1 MGIIH
6 SLTISTNIKF
16 DTKKSKMAKKEEPKK
31 AKASLKKVEKK
42 AEKKKAKVSPKK
54 VEAKKAKPSPKKV
67 EAKKTKASP
76 KKDKVKKTEASPK
89 KETPSAFTKKFKLS
103 ADLAAIIGKK
113 EASRPE
119 ITKDLWAYLKSN
131 NLQDQENKQFFTP
144 DKKMAKIFGKD
155 KLKAFTMS
163 KFINPHLV
171 SSV

>member
-6 SLTISTNIKF
+6 SLTISTNIIF
-16 DTKKSKMAKKEEPKK
+16 DIKNPKMAKKAAPKKEEPKK
-31 AKASLKKVEKK
+31 AKANLKKVEKK
-42 AEKKKAKVSPKK
+42 AETKKAK
-54 VEAKKAKPSPKKV
+54 ASPKKV

-144 DKKMAKIFGKD
+144 DKKMAKIFGNE

>member
-6 SLTISTNIKF
+6 SLAISTTIKF
-16 DTKKSKMAKKEEPKK
+16 YTKNPKMEKKVETKKAKKE
-31 AKASLKKVEKK
+31 
-42 AEKKKAKVSPKK
+42 SPKK
-54 VEAKKAKPSPKKV
+54 VEAKKAKKESPKKV

-119 ITKDLWAYLKSN
+119 ITKDLWAYLKNN

-155 KLKAFTMS
+155 KLK
-163 KFINPHLV
+163 
-171 SSV
+171 

>member
-1 MGIIH
+1 MA
-6 SLTISTNIKF
+6 
-16 DTKKSKMAKKEEPKK
+16 KKAAPKKEEPKK

-42 AEKKKAKVSPKK
+42 VETKKAKKESPKK
-54 VEAKKAKPSPKKV
+54 VEAKKAKKESPKKV

-76 KKDKVKKTEASPK
+76 KKDKVKKAEASPK

-119 ITKDLWAYLKSN
+119 ITKDLWAYLKNN

-144 DKKMAKIFGKD
+144 DKKMAI
-155 KLKAFTMS
+155 
-163 KFINPHLV
+163 I
-171 SSV
+171 

>member
-6 SLTISTNIKF
+6 SLAISTNIKF
-16 DTKKSKMAKKEEPKK
+16 YTKNPKMPKKEEPKK

-42 AEKKKAKVSPKK
+42 VETKKAKK
-54 VEAKKAKPSPKKV
+54 ESPKKV
-67 EAKKTKASP
+67 EAKKTKTSP

-119 ITKDLWAYLKSN
+119 ITKDLWAYLKNN

-144 DKKMAKIFGKD
+144 DKKMAKIFGNE

>member
-6 SLTISTNIKF
+6 SLAISTTIKF
-16 DTKKSKMAKKEEPKK
+16 YTKNPKMAKKEEPKK

-42 AEKKKAKVSPKK
+42 VETKKAKKESPKK
-54 VEAKKAKPSPKKV
+54 VEAK
-67 EAKKTKASP
+67 
-76 KKDKVKKTEASPK
+76 KVKKTEASPK
-89 KETPSAFTKKFKLS
+89 KETPSAFTKKFNLS

-119 ITKDLWAYLKSN
+119 ITKDLWAYLKNN

-144 DKKMAKIFGKD
+144 DKKMAKIFGNE

>member
-1 MGIIH
+1 MGIIL
-6 SLTISTNIKF
+6 SIVFIYQPIFSEKNLTMAKKAAPKKETQKKETPKERNSEEGRS
-16 DTKKSKMAKKEEPKK
+16 KKSK
-31 AKASLKKVEKK
+31 V
-42 AEKKKAKVSPKK
+42 
-54 VEAKKAKPSPKKV
+54 
-67 EAKKTKASP
+67 SP
-76 KKDKVKKTEASPK
+76 KKDKVKKTESSPK

-119 ITKDLWAYLKSN
+119 ITKDLWAYLKKN

-163 KFINPHLV
+163 KFINAHLIA
-171 SSV
+171 SA

>member
-6 SLTISTNIKF
+6 SLTISTNIIF
-16 DTKKSKMAKKEEPKK
+16 DIKIPKMAKK

-42 AEKKKAKVSPKK
+42 AETKKAKV
-54 VEAKKAKPSPKKV
+54 SPKKV

-144 DKKMAKIFGKD
+144 DKKMAKIFGNE

>member
-6 SLTISTNIKF
+6 SLAISTNIKF
-16 DTKKSKMAKKEEPKK
+16 YTKNPKMAKKE
-31 AKASLKKVEKK
+31 
-42 AEKKKAKVSPKK
+42 SPKK
-54 VEAKKAKPSPKKV
+54 VEAKKAKKESPKKV

-76 KKDKVKKTEASPK
+76 KKDKV
-89 KETPSAFTKKFKLS
+89 TKKFKLS

-119 ITKDLWAYLKSN
+119 ITKDLWAYLKNN

-144 DKKMAKIFGKD
+144 DKKMAKIFGKG

>member
-6 SLTISTNIKF
+6 SLTISTNIIF
-16 DTKKSKMAKKEEPKK
+16 DIKIPKMAKK
-31 AKASLKKVEKK
+31 AKANLKKVEKK
-42 AEKKKAKVSPKK
+42 AETKKAKVSPKK
-54 VEAKKAKPSPKKV
+54 VEAKKAKP
-67 EAKKTKASP
+67 SP

-144 DKKMAKIFGKD
+144 DKKMAKIFGNE